1 MNTTESMV
9 VRGPLAW
16 EPLPHP
22 PPRHFLR
29 WALAALLLLVALLA
43 AVTFTLPYYAI
54 APGSARQVNDL
65 IAVPKGRAF
74 PPRGKVFLATVSL
87 SRVTPLDALRGWL
100 DPDTDVVPEERILGP
115 VRRQQFNQLNLQ
127 AMDDSKQTA
136 AVVALRRLG
145 FPVAEEGKG
154 VLVEVVEKNS
164 PAGGR
169 LAQGEVI
176 TAVDGR
182 PTLLAEQALVAIRS
196 KTPGTSVRLEVQG
209 PTGTGR
215 VEEIVLGTRPGTK
228 AGFLGVVL
236 RTKERRFDYPFD
248 VTIDSGAIG
257 GPSAGLAFTLGVL
270 DTLSAGELTG
280 GRKVAV
286 TGTIEIDGTVGDVGG
301 VAQKTAAVRAAGA
314 EYFLVPPK
322 EFREARAHAGGRLK
336 VVKVATLEE
345 ALDALGR
352 LGGDVSALGAPS
364 RERTA
369 GSPG

>member
-9 VRGPLAW
+9 VRGPLGW
-16 EPLPHP
+16 EPLPPP
-22 PPRHFLR
+22 PPRRFLR
-29 WALAALLLLVALLA
+29 WSLPALALLIALLA
-43 AVTFTLPYYAI
+43 GVSFTLPYYAL

-65 IAVPKGRAF
+65 IGVPSDRAF
-74 PPRGKVFLATVSL
+74 PPRGKVFLATVAL
-87 SRVTPLDALRGWL
+87 SRVTPLEALRGWL
-100 DPDTDVVPEERILGP
+100 DPATEVVPEERILGP
-115 VRRQQFNQLNLQ
+115 VRRGQFNQLNLQ

-154 VLVEVVEKNS
+154 ALVEAVEERS
-164 PAGGR
+164 PAGSR

-176 TAVDGR
+176 TSVDGR
-182 PTLLAEQALVAIRS
+182 PTLLAEQALEAIQS
-196 KTPGTSVRLEVQG
+196 KRPGTSVRLEVQG
-209 PTGTGR
+209 VTGAAR
-215 VEEIVLGTRPGTK
+215 VEEIVLGSRSGTK

-270 DTLSAGELTG
+270 DTLTSGELTG

-301 VAQKTAAVRAAGA
+301 VIQKTAAVRAAGA

-322 EFREARAHAGGRLK
+322 EFRDAKAHAGGRLK
-336 VVKVATLEE
+336 VVKVANLDE
-345 ALDALGR
+345 ALVALGR
-352 LGGDVSALGAPS
+352 LGGDVKALGPSGGDLSAGAP
-364 RERTA
+364 
-369 GSPG
+369 G

>member
-1 MNTTESMV
+1 MV

-16 EPLPHP
+16 EPLPSP
-22 PPRHFLR
+22 PPRRFLR
-29 WALAALLLLVALLA
+29 WALPGLVLLVALLA

-65 IAVPKGRAF
+65 IAVPRERAF
-74 PPRGKVFLATVSL
+74 PPRGKVFLATVAL
-87 SRVTPLDALRGWL
+87 SRVTPFEALRGWL
-100 DPDTDVVPEERILGP
+100 DTDTDVVPEERILGP
-115 VRRQQFNQLNLQ
+115 VRRGQFNRANLR

-154 VLVEVVEKNS
+154 ALVEVVEKRS
-164 PAGGR
+164 PADGR
-169 LAQGEVI
+169 LSQGEVI
-176 TAVDGR
+176 KAVDGR
-182 PTLLAEQALVAIRS
+182 PTLLAEQALEVIRS
-196 KTPGTSVRLEVQG
+196 KAPGASLRLEVQEA
-209 PTGTGR
+209 TGSAR
-215 VEEIVLGTRPGTK
+215 VEEIVLGSRPGTK

-280 GRKVAV
+280 GKLVAV

-314 EYFLVPPK
+314 EYFLVPPN
-322 EFREARAHAGGRLK
+322 EFRDAKAHAGGRLK
-336 VVKVATLEE
+336 VEKVANLEE
-345 ALDALGR
+345 ALVVLGR
-352 LGGDVSALGAPS
+352 LGGDVSALGPPDGQ
-364 RERTA
+364 RGT
-369 GSPG
+369 GTPG